1 MSQKSWEQHMS
12 ALAEEMQDGLRAV
25 AGPGGSVK
33 ERISR
38 AARRTGFA
46 YWRVFDLWYGKARR
60 IDAHEIETVRSKQEQ
75 EEALRAE
82 TDELLAQVLERVAA
96 LEAAFARQ
104 RQDEA
109 SGPGAEAI
117 DQGGLVGRFLG
128 RPSGPL
134 IGGR

>member
-1 MSQKSWEQHMS
+1 MS

-38 AARRTGFA
+38 AARRTGLA

-75 EEALRAE
+75 EEAFRAE
-82 TDELLAQVLERVAA
+82 TDELLAQVLARVAA
-96 LEAAFARQ
+96 LEAALADQ
-104 RQDEA
+104 RADA
-109 SGPGAEAI
+109 AAGSGVAAI
-117 DQGGLVGRFLG
+117 GQGGVVDRVLG

>member
-60 IDAHEIETVRSKQEQ
+60 IDPHEIETVRSKQEQ
-75 EEALRAE
+75 EEALRAD
-82 TDELLAQVLERVAA
+82 TDELLAQVLARVAA
-96 LEAAFARQ
+96 LEAALADQ
-104 RQDEA
+104 RA
-109 SGPGAEAI
+109 GAAAGPGAEAVGP
-117 DQGGLVGRFLG
+117 GGLVDRVLG